1 MKKKYLAWIFCC
13 LFLLTNCT
21 AQPRDYKT
29 SDVSSLSLM
38 GNTFKETGDDTFTF
52 VVFAHAYGNADVNDD
67 IPSINLTDH
76 LDDVFAMQPSF
87 MVSLGDMVQN
97 GQALQFE
104 ILKQSLLEK
113 IDIPVFNAVGNH
125 DIKNRELYSELFG
138 STYYSFTYGNAV
150 FFILDTE
157 LDQCNI
163 SGDQLAILQDGIAN
177 ALVDPQI
184 DQIYILMHK
193 VLFLKSE
200 AIEQNPDYMARPNDF
215 EIFNGNNF
223 SKVMDSLLIPAAKKK
238 PLYLFAGDVGAFGG
252 NMSPF
257 YNKDKRAN
265 LSMYAAGI
273 GDTEQDVVFLVSN
286 TGKTVSV
293 QPYRLADGKILDLKN
308 YDLRYWETYGQTP
321 DLRVQQV
328 KELISTCTAEVCRFA
343 KNTFHVQCR
352 YFIVVAAGLLFGI
365 FIAPWVDRY
374 RKNKTSKK

>member
-1 MKKKYLAWIFCC
+1 MNKKYIAWIFCC

-29 SDVSSLSLM
+29 TDVSSLSLM
-38 GNTFKETGDDTFTF
+38 GNNFQQDGGDTFKFIVYAHSYGD
-52 VVFAHAYGNADVNDD
+52 ADVTDD
-67 IPSINLTDH
+67 FPSTNLTGH
-76 LDDVFAMQPSF
+76 LEDLLALQPSF

-125 DIKNRELYSELFG
+125 DVKNRELYSDLFG

-157 LDQCNI
+157 MDQCNF
-163 SGDQLAILQDGIAN
+163 SGDQLAMLQDGLAN
-177 ALVDPQI
+177 ALDDQQI
-184 DQIYILMHK
+184 DQIYVLMHK
-193 VLFLKSE
+193 VLFLNSDP
-200 AIEQNPDYMARPNDF
+200 IEQNPDYMARPNDF
-215 EIFNGNNF
+215 EIFRGNNF
-223 SKVMDSLLIPAAKKK
+223 SEVMDALLIPAAKKK
-238 PLYLFAGDVGAFGG
+238 PIYLFAGDVGAFGG
-252 NMSPF
+252 NLSPF
-257 YNKDKRAN
+257 YDKDKRAK

-286 TGKTVSV
+286 SGKTVSV
-293 QPYRLADGKILDLKN
+293 QPYRLTDGKILDLQN
-308 YDLRYWETYGQTP
+308 YDLQYWETYGQAP
-321 DLRVQQV
+321 DPRIQQA
-328 KELISTCTAEVCRFA
+328 KELLSTCKTEVCRFA

-365 FIAPWVDRY
+365 FIAPWVVLY
-374 RKNKTSKK
+374 RKNNPRKK